1 MRIAWFS
8 PLPPAPTGIAG
19 YSADVLPLLD
29 AAGLEID
36 RYQAANAHD
45 FVWKNQRSRYDLAV
59 YQLGNAPWHDYMWAY
74 LAHYPGLV
82 VLHDARLQHA
92 RAAQLLRERRA
103 DDYRLEFAYDH
114 PDSAA
119 AADYAIEGLQGSPL
133 YFWPMTR
140 TVVDSARAVA
150 VHNPFVAGELRERH
164 PGVHVDVIRMGVPAL
179 PSAPDARLRIR
190 RELAIPSDSIVFV
203 AFGLVTRE
211 KRIEAILRAL
221 GAMTARGVNAH
232 LLLVGGD
239 GYPALAETIAQYGV
253 ADRVKSAGYVADDQ
267 IADYLDAADV
277 ALCLRWPTAEET
289 SASWIRAL
297 AAGKPTIITSL
308 PHTADVPA
316 LDARTWRPTR
326 RSKDPVAVA
335 IDLLDEDAGLLAAMS
350 RLSDEGTLLASFGK
364 AGHDYWKAEHHVS
377 LMAGDYRRV
386 IAAAAARPAPD
397 VTGLPAHLTSDYS
410 ARATEIARELGID
423 IEVRLK
429 PDTTYRN
436 ASG

>member
-45 FVWKNQRSRYDLAV
+45 FVWTNQRARYDLVV

-92 RAAQLLRERRA
+92 RAAQLLRERRT
-103 DDYRLEFAYDH
+103 DDYRREFAYDH
-114 PDSAA
+114 PDAAA
-119 AADYAIEGLQGSPL
+119 AADYAIAGLDGSPL
-133 YFWPMTR
+133 YFWSMAR
-140 TVVDSARAVA
+140 AVVDSARLVA
-150 VHNPFVAGELRERH
+150 VHNPYVAGELRERH
-164 PGVHVDVIRMGVPAL
+164 PAADIEVIRMGVPAL
-179 PSAPDARLRIR
+179 PAAPDARLRIR
-190 RELAIPSDSIVFV
+190 RELALPEDSVVFV

-221 GAMTARGVNAH
+221 GAMTSRGVNAQ

-239 GYPALAETIAQYGV
+239 GYPALAETIADYGIG
-253 ADRVKSAGYVADDQ
+253 DRVRSAGYVADHR

-316 LDARTWRPTR
+316 LDARTWQPTR
-326 RSKDPVAVA
+326 RSNTPVAVA

-350 RLSDEGTLLASFGK
+350 RLADDSALRASLGK
-364 AGHDYWKAEHHVS
+364 AGNDYWKAEHLVS
-377 LMAGDYRRV
+377 LMADDYRRV
-386 IAAAAARPAPD
+386 IAMAAARPAPGI
-397 VTGLPAHLTSDYS
+397 TGLPAHLTGDYS
-410 ARATEIARELGID
+410 ARAKAIARELGV
-423 IEVRLK
+423 EFRLM
-429 PDTTYRN
+429 
-436 ASG
+436 